1 MTTVLSNTNG
11 SNISEDHQ
19 YGRNLFIVSGHSL
32 STGKLILQ
40 SATKQLCIFAR
51 MVEFKW
57 DDTSSPSKHYDF

>member
-1 MTTVLSNTNG
+1 MTTVLSNTNV

-19 YGRNLFIVSGHSL
+19 CSRNLLIVSGRSL

-40 SATKQLCIFAR
+40 SATKQLCIFVL

-57 DDTSSPSKHYDF
+57 DNTSSPSKHYDF